1 MCDNLHRFF
10 VMERGEM
17 RKIKEVDGRKVIHPY
32 QFGNILYSI
41 FILIFVAFPIGMLFV
56 PLMIFP
62 AEEITLNGLEL
73 FRYYA
78 VEFWKEPPALIPDGI
93 NMVTGLARDETFAT
107 IYQYIMLSQA
117 AVIAIMFIIALVCLV
132 VFIISLAKGY
142 LKHPGG
148 IKALAVL
155 DFVLAILFSISFFFY
170 YVIGMIDGRTGEF
183 IMWFAFIP
191 AGAMLVLLIVLA
203 VTCSAVYGDC
213 LYESDLEFHED
224 EKEQVVTSHVMEVH
238 EVTKVNHEPATT
250 IPSDLKSIG
259 GHEFSGNQNLQVAN
273 IPLGITVIGPSAFAN
288 CLNLRVVSIPDCV
301 KEIGYNCFFNCV
313 SLERLNYAGTKEQW
327 RHIKRGSNW
336 LAKAKT
342 SEVVCVDGPI
352 IVNPYSN

>member
-1 MCDNLHRFF
+1 
-10 VMERGEM
+10 MEKGEI

-41 FILIFVAFPIGMLFV
+41 FILIFAAFPIGMLFV
-56 PLMIFP
+56 PLMVFP
-62 AEEITLNGLEL
+62 GADITLNGLEL
-73 FRYYA
+73 FKYYA
-78 VEFWKEPPALIPDGI
+78 IDFWKEPAVDLPNGI
-93 NMVTGLARDETFAT
+93 ASVIFLARDETFAV
-107 IYQYIMLSQA
+107 IYQYMMLSQA
-117 AVIAIMFIIALVCLV
+117 AVIAVMFIIALICLI
-132 VFIISLAKGY
+132 VFIVSLAKGY
-142 LKHPGG
+142 LRHPGG
-148 IKALAVL
+148 IKALAIL
-155 DFVLAILFSISFFFY
+155 DFVLALIFSLSFFFY
-170 YVIGMIDGRTGEF
+170 FIMGMIDGRNGEF
-183 IMWFAFIP
+183 MMWFAFIP
-191 AGAMLVLLIVLA
+191 AGAMLVMLIIIA
-203 VTCSAVYGDC
+203 VTCSAVYSDA

-224 EKEQVVTSHVMEVH
+224 EKEEVVTSHVVEVH
-238 EVTKVNHEPATT
+238 EVTKVTHEPATS

-259 GHEFSGNQNLQVAN
+259 GHEFAGNQNLTIAN
-273 IPLGITVIGPSAFAN
+273 IPLGITVIGASAFAN

>member
-1 MCDNLHRFF
+1 
-10 VMERGEM
+10 MEKGEL
-17 RKIKEVDGRKVIHPY
+17 RKIKEVDGKKVIHPY

-41 FILIFVAFPIGMLFV
+41 FILLFAALPIGILFV

-62 AEEITLNGLEL
+62 GTEITLNGLEL
-73 FRYYA
+73 FRFYA
-78 VEFWKEPPALIPDGI
+78 VEFWKEPAVDIPQGI
-93 NMVTGLARDETFAT
+93 QSVINLAKDETFAT
-107 IYQYIMLSQA
+107 IYQYMMLSEA
-117 AVIAIMFIIALVCLV
+117 AVVAVMFIIGIISLI
-132 VFIISLAKGY
+132 VFIVSLAKGY

-155 DFVLAILFSISFFFY
+155 EFVLALLFSISFFFY
-170 YVIGMIDGRTGEF
+170 YIMAMIDGRTSEF

-191 AGAMLVLLIVLA
+191 AGATLIMLIIIG
-203 VTCSAVYGDC
+203 VTCATVYSGAI
-213 LYESDLEFHED
+213 YESEIVFHED
-224 EKEQVVTSHVMEVH
+224 EKEQVVTSHVVEVH
-238 EVTKVNHEPATT
+238 EVTKVNHEPMTT
-250 IPSDLKSIG
+250 IPNDLKSIG
-259 GHEFSGNQNLQVAN
+259 GHEFSGNQNIQIAN

-342 SEVVCVDGPI
+342 TEVVCVDGPI